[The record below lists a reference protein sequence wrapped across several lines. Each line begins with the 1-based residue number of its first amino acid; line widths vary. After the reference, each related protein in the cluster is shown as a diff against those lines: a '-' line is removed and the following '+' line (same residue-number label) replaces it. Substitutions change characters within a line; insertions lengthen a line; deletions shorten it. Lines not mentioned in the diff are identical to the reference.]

1 LFLGEG
7 SVMPRY
13 KDVEAFVTMMRSGKR
28 TDGSAIAVMPFA
40 SLKTMSDTDLHAL
53 HLYLVQ
59 TTAP

>member
-1 LFLGEG
+1 
-7 SVMPRY
+7 MPRY